1 MPDLSEIII
10 SVMLVTGGIFALIG
24 SFGLL
29 KLRDGMQRLHAPT
42 KGTTVGVGTALIAS
56 SVNFWL
62 THGQFSMQ
70 EILIVV
76 FLFVTAPLTAL
87 FLSKVQLHALDD
99 RSPLPPTGRTA
110 GWATFDED
118 PEDEEPMLPHPPRS

>member
-1 MPDLSEIII
+1 MPDLTDIII
-10 SVMLVTGGIFALIG
+10 AVLLVIGGIFTLIG

-42 KGTTVGVGTALIAS
+42 KGTTVGVGTILIAS
-56 SVNFWL
+56 SINFWL
-62 THGQFSMQ
+62 THGQVSIQ

-87 FLSKVQLHALDD
+87 FLSKAQLHAMQD
-99 RSPLPPTGRTA
+99 RSHLPPTGQKTL
-110 GWATFDED
+110 WATFEDD
-118 PEDEEPMLPHPPRS
+118 PEEEPQRPDARTDS

>member
-1 MPDLSEIII
+1 MPAISDIII
-10 SVMLVTGGIFALIG
+10 AVMLVIGGSFALIG
-24 SFGLL
+24 SFGLI

-42 KGTTVGVGTALIAS
+42 KGTTVGVGTVLIAS

-76 FLFVTAPLTAL
+76 FLYVTAPLTAL
-87 FLSKVQLHALDD
+87 FLSKVHLHTMQD
-99 RSPLPPTGRTA
+99 RGALPPTGVPLP
-110 GWATFDED
+110 WATFDDGVE
-118 PEDEEPMLPHPPRS
+118 EDEPLLPHPPRP

>member
-1 MPDLSEIII
+1 MPAISDILI
-10 SVMLVTGGIFALIG
+10 SVMLVIGGSFALIG
-24 SFGLL
+24 SFGLH

-62 THGQFSMQ
+62 THGQFSLQ

-87 FLSKVQLHALDD
+87 FLSKVQLHAMQD
-99 RSPLPPTGRTA
+99 RSQLPETGAKTP
-110 GWATFDED
+110 WATFDD
-118 PEDEEPMLPHPPRS
+118 GIEDEEPQLPLSPRP

>member
-1 MPDLSEIII
+1 MPAISDIII
-10 SVMLVTGGIFALIG
+10 SVMLVIGGSFALIG
-24 SFGLL
+24 SFGLI

-62 THGQFSMQ
+62 THGQFSVQ

-87 FLSKVQLHALDD
+87 FISKVQLHTMQD
-99 RSPLPPTGRTA
+99 RSPLPPTGKEVP
-110 GWATFDED
+110 WATFDDGVE
-118 PEDEEPMLPHPPRS
+118 EDEPQLPRIPRD

>member
-1 MPDLSEIII
+1 MPDLSDIII
-10 SVMLVTGGIFALIG
+10 SALLVIGGTFALIG

-56 SVNFWL
+56 SVNGWL
-62 THGQFSMQ
+62 TQGQFSIQ

-76 FLFVTAPLTAL
+76 FLYVTAPLTAL
-87 FLSKVQLHALDD
+87 FLAKVQLHAMQD
-99 RSPLPPTGRTA
+99 RSHLPPTGRTA
-110 GWATFDED
+110 PWATFDD
-118 PEDEEPMLPHPPRS
+118 GIADDEPRRPRPPKA

>member
-1 MPDLSEIII
+1 MPAISDIII
-10 SVMLVTGGIFALIG
+10 SVMLVTGGTFALIG

-42 KGTTVGVGTALIAS
+42 KGTTMGVGTALIAS

-87 FLSKVQLHALDD
+87 FISKVHMHTMQD
-99 RSPLPPTGRTA
+99 RSPLPETGEDLP
-110 GWATFDED
+110 WATFDEGD
-118 PEDEEPMLPHPPRS
+118 EDEEPTLSRPPRP

>member
-1 MPDLSEIII
+1 MPAISDIII
-10 SVMLVTGGIFALIG
+10 SVMLVIGGSFALIG
-24 SFGLL
+24 SYGLI

-87 FLSKVQLHALDD
+87 FLSKAQLHAMQD
-99 RSPLPPTGRTA
+99 RSTLPPTDRA
-110 GWATFDED
+110 APWATFDD
-118 PEDEEPMLPHPPRS
+118 GVEDEEPRLPHAPPG